1 MSRWFRFYTEALDD
15 PKVQRLDGETFKLWV
30 NLLCLTAK
38 HDGTLPSVSDIA
50 FALRIDE
57 IACQSL
63 LDRLLIAGLI
73 DTLKGGIN
81 GFRIAPHGWSER
93 QYKSDTSTDRVKRF
107 RERHKNVSE
116 TAPDTETDTDTDTE
130 IKETKAKKAPKG
142 VLKPADVSDE
152 VWSDFLAHRKRVR
165 ADLTNTA
172 LQGIMREAEKAGWT
186 LEAALAECV
195 VRGWRGFKAEWVT
208 NGGNGN
214 GKNDRGGGA
223 DRRSSLARAID
234 EGLEFLS

>member
-38 HDGTLPSVSDIA
+38 HDGTLPSVSDIS

-73 DTLKGGIN
+73 DTLKGGPN
-81 GFRIAPHGWSER
+81 GCRIAPHGWSER

-107 RERHKNVSE
+107 RERYKNVSE
-116 TAPDTETDTDTDTE
+116 TAPDTETDTDTETE

-172 LQGIMREAEKAGWT
+172 LQGIIREADKAGWT
-186 LEAALAECV
+186 LQAALAECV
-195 VRGWRGFKAEWVT
+195 VRGWRGFKAEWV
-208 NGGNGN
+208 NKEGNGN
-214 GKNDRGGGA
+214 GKNDWGSGA

-234 EGLEFLS
+234 EGLEFLG